1 MPTYL
6 RTVLLALFLIS
17 GTAGIIHEI
26 AWTRVLRHVLGGS
39 SLALTSVLVA
49 FLGGLAVGAWWVT
62 KRIHRLRSPLAAFGW
77 VECAIAAW
85 TVLLPSMVEAT
96 WPFWRAL
103 YGSGPSFGF
112 TVARFLGSLALL
124 APAAVAMGASLPLLA
139 AIETSASQRR
149 GKWVAGLYGVNA
161 LGAAFGALTAGFVLL
176 PTFGLATTIRLAS
189 VLNLIVGIAA
199 LLLARHRR
207 SAPLPYSA
215 PISTN
220 DGHRWLLGLYTLAA
234 ASFFMHEVAWA
245 RVAALLLGST
255 TYAFS
260 LLLAVIVA
268 GIALGGFL
276 AIRFL
281 KTAETAT
288 TSLAIA
294 QGLVAIAG
302 LTIIAVVP
310 RLPHMITRW
319 FAQGS
324 INGDGAGLSVV
335 ATVIA
340 GMFLGPSVLMGLAYP
355 LVCRAV
361 LGNDAP
367 GRPAARVQAAG
378 NLGAVVG
385 VLAAGLVLMPWVGL
399 RNTLIVAAA
408 LSAIVAVSIGLFTQ
422 DSRTGR
428 RIAMAFAVAWLIA
441 LIASPGW
448 DPARVS
454 LGPFVQARRQPFDIA
469 TSSDALR
476 RLEGG
481 QKVLYHH
488 DGRESS
494 LTVKETLDGERS
506 LWINGKPDASSVSD
520 LATQRL
526 LAHIPLLLHDDP
538 KRALILGL
546 GSGVTLR
553 SAAAHPLQRID
564 TVEISTEARQVAAW
578 FESANG
584 GVLEDSRVRLIVADG
599 RLHLALTEERYDVI
613 VSEPSNPWIAG
624 IGDLYTREFFGHV
637 RRRLSPGGLFCLWLP
652 AYHLDTATFRAVA
665 ATFFETFPESTVWH
679 TQGSDYLLVGAEGF
693 FTVDPAVL
701 SRRMRFPEVRSEL
714 ADLGIEGP
722 PSLLANLVLEPAAIA
737 TFVAGADRNTDDNA
751 LLEYRAPRRL
761 LANPDE
767 LPLLLAIERARGTG
781 LGFLRSA
788 PPWLADAQTFRRARG
803 AAIRGNLLL
812 SAGQTRRGI
821 DALRAAAAAN
831 PADAFLERTLSANQR
846 RADAQAAAGQIGEA
860 IARYRLLLDMAPNR
874 RATHDGLAELLAREE
889 R

>member
-1 MPTYL
+1 
-6 RTVLLALFLIS
+6 
-17 GTAGIIHEI
+17 
-26 AWTRVLRHVLGGS
+26 
-39 SLALTSVLVA
+39 
-49 FLGGLAVGAWWVT
+49 
-62 KRIHRLRSPLAAFGW
+62 
-77 VECAIAAW
+77 
-85 TVLLPSMVEAT
+85 
-96 WPFWRAL
+96 
-103 YGSGPSFGF
+103 
-112 TVARFLGSLALL
+112 
-124 APAAVAMGASLPLLA
+124 
-139 AIETSASQRR
+139 
-149 GKWVAGLYGVNA
+149 
-161 LGAAFGALTAGFVLL
+161 
-176 PTFGLATTIRLAS
+176 
-189 VLNLIVGIAA
+189 
-199 LLLARHRR
+199 
-207 SAPLPYSA
+207 
-215 PISTN
+215 
-220 DGHRWLLGLYTLAA
+220 
-234 ASFFMHEVAWA
+234 MHEVAWA
-245 RVAALLLGST
+245 RVATLLLGST

-276 AIRFL
+276 ATRFL

-288 TSLAIA
+288 KTFAVA
-294 QGLVAIAG
+294 QGLIAIAG
-302 LTIIAVVP
+302 LAIIAVVP
-310 RLPHMITRW
+310 GLPHVITRW

-324 INGDGAGLSVV
+324 AADGAGLSVV
-335 ATVIA
+335 ATVVA
-340 GMFLGPSVLMGLAYP
+340 GMFLGPCVLMGLAYP

-408 LSAIVAVSIGLFTQ
+408 LNAIVAVSIGHIVQ
-422 DSRTGR
+422 RPGR
-428 RIAMAFAVAWLIA
+428 RIALAFAVAWLIA

-448 DPARVS
+448 DPARIS
-454 LGPFVQARRQPFDIA
+454 LGPFVQARRQPFHVA

-481 QKVLYHH
+481 QKVLFHH

-494 LTVKETLDGERS
+494 LTIKQTLDGERS

-564 TVEISTEARQVAAW
+564 TVEVSTEARQVAAW

-665 ATFFETFPESTVWH
+665 ATFLATFFESTLWH
-679 TQGSDYLLVGAEGF
+679 TQGSDYLLVGAAGF
-693 FTVDPAVL
+693 PTVDPAVL
-701 SRRMRFPEVRSEL
+701 SQRMQSPEVHSEL

-722 PSLLANLVLEPAAIA
+722 PSLLANLVLEPAAVA

-767 LPLLLAIERARGTG
+767 APLLLAIERARGTG

-788 PPWLADAQTFRRARG
+788 PPWLADAQAFRRARG

-812 SAGQTRRGI
+812 SAGQTPRGI
-821 DALRAAAAAN
+821 DALREAAAAN
-831 PADAFLERTLSANQR
+831 PADAFLERTLAANQR
-846 RADAQAAAGQIGEA
+846 HADTQAAAGQIAEA
-860 IARYRLLLDMAPNR
+860 IARYRLLLDVAPTR
-874 RATHDGLAELLAREE
+874 RATHDGLAELLARKE